1 MSPAEA
7 LRGGWCV
14 VRQENLWLWSERS
27 VQMAHIRAAL
37 LDGSG
42 LASRVTLVIMPKA
55 RHHAPLW
62 HHSAPPGERLDL
74 VATHTLALGLARSG
88 SARQATANTRAA
100 TDQRRSARSF
110 RHGGSP

>member
-55 RHHAPLW
+55 RHPDPPVVW
-62 HHSAPPGERLDL
+62 HSAEP
-74 VATHTLALGLARSG
+74 HTLALGLARSG
-88 SARQATANTRAA
+88 SAQACTGTA

-110 RHGGSP
+110 GHGGSPRTKVRAVTS

>member
-55 RHHAPLW
+55 RHHALLFGTTQ
-62 HHSAPPGERLDL
+62 HRLTTRPGNSR
-74 VATHTLALGLARSG
+74 A
-88 SARQATANTRAA
+88 QA
-100 TDQRRSARSF
+100 
-110 RHGGSP
+110 RHGRRPPTPGQLQTSGEVRDPSDTAGPHERR